1 MKYTLL
7 TKEQFENLHQEFSQF
22 LATQSIDVKE
32 WNSIK
37 KEKPQMAEEEMKIFS
52 DIVWEDVLTKSN
64 FLEHYSKDTLN
75 LFKCDEKT
83 IKRIAIKVNWDINL
97 QTQKGVEWLLQNP
110 MDNSVDI
117 FKGEKKYTKERN
129 LELFD
134 LIQKGS
140 VISDGKIYQ
149 FFKDLIN

>member
-1 MKYTLL
+1 
-7 TKEQFENLHQEFSQF
+7 
-22 LATQSIDVKE
+22 
-32 WNSIK
+32 
-37 KEKPQMAEEEMKIFS
+37 
-52 DIVWEDVLTKSN
+52 
-64 FLEHYSKDTLN
+64 
-75 LFKCDEKT
+75 
-83 IKRIAIKVNWDINL
+83 
-97 QTQKGVEWLLQNP
+97 